1 MKYEYTNAFI
11 KDVKKS
17 SPEIQSQVRD
27 LVEEI
32 RKVDRLVELPN
43 VKKMKGFS
51 NAFRIRLGEYRV
63 DIFLENGTMILARML
78 HRKEVYRYFP

>member
-17 SPEIQSQVRD
+17 SPEIQLQVRD
-27 LVEEI
+27 LVGEI
-32 RKVDRLVELPN
+32 RKA
-43 VKKMKGFS
+43 G
-51 NAFRIRLGEYRV
+51 RLGEYRV
-63 DIFLENGTMILARML
+63 GIFLENDTVILARIL

>member
-17 SPEIQSQVRD
+17 SPEIQSQVRN

-43 VKKMKGFS
+43 VKKMRGFS

-63 DIFLENGTMILARML
+63 GVFLENGTVILARML